1 MPGTVIGVNM
11 NQGYPGS
18 YARNP
23 DDVVASR
30 RVTTAGFAPGAPVV
44 LNADNTYSAFL
55 AAGTFAT
62 FAGFACR
69 EVKNITAN
77 FAAQT
82 TDPAYAVGDIADVLE
97 RGNIIVTVTRGTP
110 TAGGAVYVRTVLG
123 NVPDAGAVVGGIE
136 AAVPADGGTSIQL
149 TNCAFVTGTL
159 SANGS
164 CEVCVMTRNRP

>member
-62 FAGFACR
+62 FAGFATR
-69 EVKNITAN
+69 EVKTN
-77 FAAQT
+77 T
-82 TDPAYAVGDIADVLE
+82 TFPALLTEAAYAVGDVADVLE

-123 NVPDAGAVVGGIE
+123 VVPDAGAVVGGIE
-136 AAVPADGGTSIQL
+136 AAAPADGGTSIQL